1 MYRSCS
7 FGKQCEF
14 VELRDMQHGYFTE
27 GDRCACGNFTTIL
40 SWILYRGVQVRM
52 RKLYHNVD
60 LDILQRVT
68 GAHAQT
74 LPQYWHGYFTEGNM
88 CACKIFVK
96 FFILLERATKKRV
109 QTLPQYT
116 NGYFAGRQ
124 VRMRKLV
131 HICRYVLF

>member
-74 LPQYWHGYFTEGNM
+74 LPQYWHGYFTEGDSYT
-88 CACKIFVK
+88 CANFTAILSFTEGNRCKLYHNID
-96 FFILLERATKKRV
+96 LDTSQRATCAHAKF
-109 QTLPQYT
+109 L
-116 NGYFAGRQ
+116 
-124 VRMRKLV
+124 
-131 HICRYVLF
+131 